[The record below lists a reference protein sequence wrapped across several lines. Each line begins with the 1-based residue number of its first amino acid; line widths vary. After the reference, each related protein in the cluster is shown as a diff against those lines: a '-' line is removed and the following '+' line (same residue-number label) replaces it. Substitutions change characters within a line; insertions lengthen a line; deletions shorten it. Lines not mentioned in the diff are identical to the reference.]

1 MLLNIIRAKWIIHVD
16 RNKLPEKIKS
26 TNANIVHVL
35 IILSL
40 GGYLNA
46 ISTGSLWMEKK
57 SSVIC
62 DIYIIAIVRG
72 RLHVHANVTFV

>member
-1 MLLNIIRAKWIIHVD
+1 MLFRLDHFEW
-16 RNKLPEKIKS
+16 
-26 TNANIVHVL
+26 
-35 IILSL
+35 
-40 GGYLNA
+40 
-46 ISTGSLWMEKK
+46 EKK